1 MTCFI
6 NRTGE
11 QATASATAD
20 PCGMT
25 NKRTNNYKRRGN
37 DTDILEQE
45 RVYEAGLY

>member
-20 PCGMT
+20 SCGMT
-25 NKRTNNYKRRGN
+25 NKKQATTKGEA
-37 DTDILEQE
+37 TDKDIVAHEKVL
-45 RVYEAGLY
+45 